1 MALKKIDGNVLTIG
15 IWLEVSEYRCLNKI
29 EGRVFDKI
37 KINSNI
43 FKQIYSYSWTPT
55 RTGSHVCMFWAQ
67 KKQHALSLPSS
78 VGANRPPGF
87 TVWASGFHPKTTA
100 WSSCLIKLVIL
111 TANWKHT
118 HTHIKYKHCWWN
130 DPIHLDHIK
139 YHPKSWPAKC
149 ICLILNSKPSFPAP
163 PDNRGKGLTDFSLWK
178 LVGLPAL
185 CGGARLALMARGRMA
200 GSRMARSRMA
210 CGGWA
215 RLCGTSGGV
224 LGALWSFHNKYHHVM
239 LPSSRASWRICGI
252 EKDDLLFWEADQNC
266 LREHVAQH
274 EWRNHIFWKDREAH
288 HISNRKNNLWCHY
301 WQITGV

>member
-1 MALKKIDGNVLTIG
+1 MEILYLMALKKIDGNVMTIG
-15 IWLEVSEYRCLNKI
+15 TWLEVSEYRCLNKI

-43 FKQIYSYSWTPT
+43 FKQIYSWTPT

-87 TVWASGFHPKTTA
+87 TARAARASGFHPKITA

-111 TANWKHT
+111 TANWT

-139 YHPKSWPAKC
+139 YHPKNWPAKC
-149 ICLILNSKPSFPAP
+149 ICLILNSKPGFPAP
-163 PDNRGKGLTDFSLWK
+163 PDTRGKGLTDFSLWT

-200 GSRMARSRMA
+200 GSRMAGSRMARSRMA

-215 RLCGTSGGV
+215 RLRGTIGRRIGST
-224 LGALWSFHNKYHHVM
+224 LK
-239 LPSSRASWRICGI
+239 LP
-252 EKDDLLFWEADQNC
+252 Q
-266 LREHVAQH
+266 
-274 EWRNHIFWKDREAH
+274 
-288 HISNRKNNLWCHY
+288 
-301 WQITGV
+301 